1 MRSKPAVILLSGG
14 LDSAT
19 VLAMAKAQGFS
30 LYALSLRYGQRHLA
44 ELDAA
49 IKIAHTLGVVQHEII
64 DLDLARFGGSALTD
78 KTIDVPMSTA
88 LSTQSLSTLTIQNH
102 ADRKTCAP
110 TASISTTTYD
120 SDKEGRCAVA
130 HQSENIP
137 LTYVPARNTIMLS
150 IALGWMEVLGGS
162 DLFFGANAVDYSG
175 YPDCR
180 PDYVRAFEAMANL
193 ATKRGVSGQYIT
205 VHAPIIAMTK
215 AEIIRAGMALG
226 VDYSLT
232 VSCYQADAKGRACGE
247 CASCHLRR
255 AGFLAAGVPDPTVYY
270 RSIG

>member
-1 MRSKPAVILLSGG
+1 MHNKPAVILLSGG

-78 KTIDVPMSTA
+78 KTIDVPTSA
-88 LSTQSLSTLTIQNH
+88 VLSTPSS
-102 ADRKTCAP
+102 A
-110 TASISTTTYD
+110 ASIKQNDAGLASPTVSMRSATHD
-120 SDKEGRCAVA
+120 ANNEKQGHRAAV
-130 HQSENIP
+130 HQPENIP

-162 DLFFGANAVDYSG
+162 DLFLGLTPSIILVIQTVVLLMCVLSRLWLTWRQSGA
-175 YPDCR
+175 
-180 PDYVRAFEAMANL
+180 
-193 ATKRGVSGQYIT
+193 
-205 VHAPIIAMTK
+205 
-215 AEIIRAGMALG
+215 
-226 VDYSLT
+226 LT
-232 VSCYQADAKGRACGE
+232 VNISRCMPL
-247 CASCHLRR
+247 SLR
-255 AGFLAAGVPDPTVYY
+255 
-270 RSIG
+270 

>member
-1 MRSKPAVILLSGG
+1 MRNKPAVILLSGG

-49 IKIAHTLGVVQHEII
+49 IKIARTLGVVQHEII

-78 KTIDVPMSTA
+78 KMIDVPISA
-88 LSTQSLSTLTIQNH
+88 ELSTQSSPALIKQND
-102 ADRKTCAP
+102 ADLKTSAAA
-110 TASISTTTYD
+110 TVSISSTAHDAYR
-120 SDKEGRCAVA
+120 EGHCTSA

-180 PDYVRAFEAMANL
+180 PDYVRSFEAMANL
-193 ATKRGVSGQYIT
+193 ATKRGVDGQYIT
-205 VHAPIIAMTK
+205 LHAPIIALTK

-255 AGFLAAGVPDPTVYY
+255 AGFLAAGVPDPTSYY
-270 RSIG
+270 R